1 MIIRIL
7 GLGQWTMDPDDLIGL
22 NGVDE
27 AVEQSVAT
35 EDREGL
41 RAALEKLVAG
51 VKEFG
56 TEVPDD
62 VIVESDL
69 VLPDIDAT
77 IEEVRSLLDSTQEFY
92 GLLPD
97 THEGADTREGGDA
110 PS

>member
-7 GLGQWTMDPDDLIGL
+7 GLGQWTMDPDDLIRL
-22 NGVDE
+22 NGIDE
-27 AVEQSVAT
+27 AVEQAVEA
-35 EDREGL
+35 DDKDGL

-69 VLPDIDAT
+69 VLPDVDAT
-77 IEEVRSLLDSTQEFY
+77 VEEVRSLLDSTQEFY
-92 GLLPD
+92 GLIPD
-97 THEGADTREGGDA
+97 SHDGEDA
-110 PS
+110 SS